1 MPEPKEVKVE
11 ARKGVIE
18 VNVTSNV
25 TSRKIKFPFN
35 VGNTIAEAIK
45 LYGEDVVF
53 SAWVEQVVIK
63 AQGNTR
69 RQLDE
74 TLEDNKT
81 PKYSEAQVIEKGKT
95 YKPGVSTRAPGK
107 SKVEKAAAIF
117 DQMSPEDKAAFIKSL
132 QAKKA

>member
-63 AQGNTR
+63 AQGNTNKR
-69 RQLDE
+69 HQQGKQARQGRDNRAGSCEKPEESEISRQVCLADTLGGGNQPGGRGKKGQDKEDDE
-74 TLEDNKT
+74 TD
-81 PKYSEAQVIEKGKT
+81 AGKII
-95 YKPGVSTRAPGK
+95 S
-107 SKVEKAAAIF
+107 
-117 DQMSPEDKAAFIKSL
+117 
-132 QAKKA
+132 